1 MDCETPDFIFPMYA
15 DLYYPI
21 ISQGGYGEIKK
32 EWVFDRTIVCNATA
46 VGGAGEEEI
55 KPAEFLQYENKLI
68 TRTKTDIRKSSNE
81 INQAITNILI
91 TNIRLSSGEIVYQE
105 TSGPRN
111 GRGTIYE
118 IATVE
123 PFVGPFQ
130 NVEYFKVLLRRTENQ
145 TVSDLWE

>member
-1 MDCETPDFIFPMYA
+1 MNCETPDFVFPMYA

-32 EWVFDRTIVCNATA
+32 DWVFDRTIVCNATSI
-46 VGGAGEEEI
+46 GGAGEEEI

-68 TRTKTDIRKSSNE
+68 ARTKTDIRESSNE
-81 INQAITNILI
+81 ANQALTNILV
-91 TNIRLSSGEIVYQE
+91 TNIRSSNGELIYKE

-123 PFVGPFQ
+123 PFVGPFRS
-130 NVEYFKVLLRRTENQ
+130 VEYFKVLLRRTENQ
-145 TVSDLWE
+145 AVTDL